1 MLFYILHIN
10 ELSTKPIK
18 LWNKMWKISGNI
30 NLSEL
35 NQFFPF
41 CFSIK
46 NVIHIYVYV
55 YNVVRFTT
63 KYT

>member
-1 MLFYILHIN
+1 
-10 ELSTKPIK
+10 
-18 LWNKMWKISGNI
+18 MWKISGNI